1 MTQRK
6 QTIASWLTFWDVL
19 GRFGMFWVRFG
30 VWGRFGK
37 VWNGR
42 GAGLGWPWL
51 GWLVSELMRSSKTI
65 ASLFL
70 KRSSN
75 LFKA

>member
-1 MTQRK
+1 MMQSY
-6 QTIASWLTFWDVL
+6 QEAMAFAGLDWPGL
-19 GRFGMFWVRFG
+19 
-30 VWGRFGK
+30 
-37 VWNGR
+37 
-42 GAGLGWPWL
+42 GAGLAWGLDWPWL

-75 LFKA
+75 LFKLVQSMMQ